1 MIPLRAFVR
10 GACAS
15 FLLVAALSGR
25 AAAQRGSLSATLAGH
40 HRTSDTLALRI
51 DVQMTPGWHIGA
63 PRPGASGLPT
73 ELTWQLPSGWRVVAS
88 RWPEPA
94 STATGRGTAFEY
106 SGPFSIETT
115 LVADGRPRSGTIEA
129 LVSYGLC
136 RDVCIPGR
144 LTLTY
149 AVR

>member
-1 MIPLRAFVR
+1 MRS
-10 GACAS
+10 ACAS
-15 FLLVAALSGR
+15 LLLVAALGGR
-25 AAAQRGSLSATLAGH
+25 ATAQRGSLTATLTGH
-40 HRTSDTLALRI
+40 RKASDTLALRI
-51 DVQMTPGWHIGA
+51 AVQMTPGWHIGA

-73 ELTWQLPSGWRVVAS
+73 ELTWRLPPGWRVVAS
-88 RWPEPA
+88 RWPTPA
-94 STATGRGTAFEY
+94 STPSLGGRDTVFEY
-106 SGPFSIETT
+106 RGPFAIETT

-129 LVSYGLC
+129 LVVYGLC